1 MAKPVAT
8 IKFFCFISF
17 GVPLLSLFY
26 TIFYTIWPVPH
37 IFEIEAIYSIFP
49 NMRQEYIALSQDG
62 LADFAVKFSHLQ
74 VNLLI
79 LHLGLY
85 LLTYFY
91 FLPRLIRE
99 EKMNFPHMVTIFN
112 KLKSGFK
119 QASKIRKLYRIF
131 SSFLLPAAFILCIGY
146 FWDVRTDGS
155 PHSRY
160 YLNGH
165 LDYPYLW
172 LIVITTSLLCFLI
185 ILCLISA
192 FGSFFKRLISPVTK
206 E

>member
-99 EKMNFPHMVTIFN
+99 EKMNFPHMITIFSR
-112 KLKSGFK
+112 LK
-119 QASKIRKLYRIF
+119 QVSKIKKLYVILCL
-131 SSFLLPAAFILCIGY
+131 FLLPTGFILCIGY
-146 FWDVRTDGS
+146 FWDVRTDYNPRS
-155 PHSRY
+155 KL

-165 LDYPYLW
+165 LDYPQLW

>member
-1 MAKPVAT
+1 MTKPVAT
-8 IKFFCFISF
+8 IKFFYFISF

-37 IFEIEAIYSIFP
+37 IFEIKTIYSIFP

-62 LADFAVKFSHLQ
+62 LADFAVKYSHLQ

-85 LLTYFY
+85 LLTYSY

-99 EKMNFPHMVTIFN
+99 EKMNFPHMITVF
-112 KLKSGFK
+112 SRFK
-119 QASKIRKLYRIF
+119 QASKIRKLCVILF
-131 SSFLLPAAFILCIGY
+131 LFLLPFLFILCIGY
-146 FWDVRTDGS
+146 FWDVRTDCCPGS
-155 PHSRY
+155 RF

-165 LDYPYLW
+165 LDYPDLWHSVYVAAYYVFYLYYTR
-172 LIVITTSLLCFLI
+172 LPSLVRFLN
-185 ILCLISA
+185 
-192 FGSFFKRLISPVTK
+192 V
-206 E
+206 